1 MGTEKHFVGGTF
13 YRICD
18 RTGFATRSWRTR
30 IQWNNII
37 VRDDVYEARQPQ
49 DFVKGITDDQT
60 VPLARPREVNA
71 YDGPLH
77 TFITVAANIGDV
89 VITVN
94 TTARMYAGDM
104 IDLVLD
110 NGALLQTMILKI
122 VSPTQL
128 RLQDMLPWYASV
140 NNDLTNTSAIS
151 PPNLPNYI
159 SP

>member
-1 MGTEKHFVGGTF
+1 MGTEKHFVGGSF

-18 RTGFATRSWRTR
+18 RTGFATRSSRTKM
-30 IQWNNII
+30 QWNNII
-37 VRDDVYEARQPQ
+37 VREDVYEARQPQ
-49 DFVKGITDDQT
+49 DFVKGIPDDQT
-60 VPLARPREVNA
+60 IPFARPRQVDS

-77 TFITVAANIGDV
+77 TFITIAANIGDV
-89 VITVN
+89 IINVN
-94 TTARMYAGDM
+94 TTARMYAGDN

-122 VSPTQL
+122 VSASQL
-128 RLQDMLPWYASV
+128 RLQDMLPWTAAV

-151 PPNLPNYI
+151 PPNLPAYI